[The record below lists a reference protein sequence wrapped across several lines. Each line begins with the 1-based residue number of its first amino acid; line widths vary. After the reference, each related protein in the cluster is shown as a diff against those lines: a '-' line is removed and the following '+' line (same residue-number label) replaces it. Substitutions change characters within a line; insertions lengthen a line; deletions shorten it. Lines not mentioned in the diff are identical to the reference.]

1 VQTRDSASTDGQLSF
16 TAKMTTQTVKPKPP
30 QLTGVEMLLLAAA
43 FLEAEDYSLNGH
55 RESYQST

>member
-16 TAKMTTQTVKPKPP
+16 TAKMTTRTVKPKPP

-43 FLEAEDYSLNGH
+43 FLEAEDYSVN
-55 RESYQST
+55 